1 MLYTD
6 FNWIDDRLAVG
17 AIVSEAEELPFDAIL
32 SMETHA
38 PATVA
43 EIVRA
48 GRVDYQWRSIVD
60 GYSWEANDEIVRR
73 FDAAA
78 EQIHDWLEAGR
89 RVLVHCTA
97 GVSRSVSAVVWYLMR
112 YEGYSWD
119 EALALVRQGRTV
131 AYPNIRFEI
140 PLRLAAGET
149 LSDEQIRERI
159 EAFVEEMR
167 VRYGSEVP
175 PEEVWDDLVRQG
187 TLPHRQ
193 PAGRSIADM
202 DAAG

>member
-1 MLYTD
+1 MAYTD
-6 FNWIDDRLAVG
+6 FNWIDDRLAIG
-17 AIVSEAEELPFDAIL
+17 AIVSEPEELPFDAIL

-43 EIVRA
+43 EIVRS

-78 EQIHDWLEAGR
+78 KQIRSWLESGK

-97 GVSRSVSAVVWYLMR
+97 GVSRSVSAVAWYLMR

-119 EALALVRQGRTV
+119 EALELIRQGRSV

-140 PLRLAAGET
+140 PLRLAAGED
-149 LSDEQIRERI
+149 LSQEEI
-159 EAFVEEMR
+159 EARIDAFVTEMR
-167 VRYGSEVP
+167 ERYGSEVP
-175 PEEVWDDLVRQG
+175 PEDIWDDLVRQG
-187 TLPHRQ
+187 TL
-193 PAGRSIADM
+193 
-202 DAAG
+202 AASY